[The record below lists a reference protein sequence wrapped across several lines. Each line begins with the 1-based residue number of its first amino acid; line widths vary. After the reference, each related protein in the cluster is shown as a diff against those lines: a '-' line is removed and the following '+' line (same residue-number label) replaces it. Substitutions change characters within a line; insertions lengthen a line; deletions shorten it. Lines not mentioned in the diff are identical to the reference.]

1 MNFILNDAL
10 LEKFCEIF
18 SDIETKLG
26 DEIND
31 FTLTNSHG
39 TDLKT
44 KVSKDR
50 TCFRQNND
58 EVESILPRQNTSY
71 NCRILVKIE
80 LLSLIII
87 KITKVVLFT

>member
-1 MNFILNDAL
+1 MKIYLLDVTGRYYSFSDDNKSMNFILNDAL

-58 EVESILPRQNTSY
+58 EVESILPR
-71 NCRILVKIE
+71 
-80 LLSLIII
+80 
-87 KITKVVLFT
+87 